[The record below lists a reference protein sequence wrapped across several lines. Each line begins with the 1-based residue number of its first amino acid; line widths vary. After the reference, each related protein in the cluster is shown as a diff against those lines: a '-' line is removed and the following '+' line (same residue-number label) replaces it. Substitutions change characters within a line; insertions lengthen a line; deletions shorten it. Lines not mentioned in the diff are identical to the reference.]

1 MAKVAFIGLG
11 VMGYPM
17 AGHLKTKGGHDVTV
31 YNRTAAKG
39 EAVYQRAC
47 ARCHRSVERV
57 VPLIAGPD
65 AASTAAYLDR
75 FLADHKAPDPAARAD
90 LIAYLLK
97 LSGQ

>member
-1 MAKVAFIGLG
+1 MIRALATVLACAAALLSAQP
-11 VMGYPM
+11 VWS
-17 AGHLKTKGGHDVTV
+17 AGD
-31 YNRTAAKG
+31 AAKG

-47 ARCHRSVERV
+47 ARCHRSAERV

-65 AASTAAYLDR
+65 AASTAAYLDS